1 MSMGSYMWGLEF
13 YWRRARRFERKVL
26 GELEAFVNEDGGFS
40 RHDVGGV
47 DVGGVD
53 VGGVDVGGVSRQVVC
68 LEHSSWV
75 VCLERPSRVVW
86 LDRPAAVGAGGV
98 VVGVGSGSFGL
109 GCSGDGGSMGKGV

>member
-13 YWRRARRFERKVL
+13 YWRRARRFERRVL

-40 RHDVGGV
+40 RH
-47 DVGGVD
+47 D

-75 VCLERPSRVVW
+75 VCLERPSRVVC